1 MNINL
6 NTFLIL
12 NILCLIIL
20 LFNFNSNSIIKL
32 LISLVIITLFQGL
45 SLICLGVSIL
55 GIYLIIIYIGA
66 IVILFAFCILF
77 INNESIEKKN
87 YKKYFSIH
95 IISIITAI
103 ISVTYSKNF
112 YNNSLTKNNI
122 KFLSENSYLKI
133 IAIEIYNNLLIPLLI
148 MILLLLLG
156 LIIVIRILLDKK

>member
-1 MNINL
+1 MNVNL

-55 GIYLIIIYIGA
+55 GIYLIVIYIGA

-77 INNESIEKKN
+77 INNEPIEKRN
-87 YKKYFSIH
+87 YKKYFLIH

-103 ISVTYSKNF
+103 ISVIYSKNF
-112 YNNSLTKNNI
+112 YNNSSAKNNI

-133 IAIEIYNNLLIPLLI
+133 IAIEIYNNLLVPLLI